1 MLESQALLGTLI
13 IIPMVVIHVFALVG
27 MAEIVDQVKAMGA
40 FRSVRLEN
48 TTIMSVTVLVI
59 LVVHM
64 IEAWVWAAVYYSLDE
79 FTDLENAIYF
89 SVVTA
94 TTLGYGDITLSEQWQ
109 LLGSLEA
116 MSGLISFG
124 VSVAFLIEV
133 MRLFFRSEPDRA

>member
-13 IIPMVVIHVFALVG
+13 IIPMVIHVFALVG

-64 IEAWVWAAVYYSLDE
+64 IEAWVWVAVYYSLDE

-94 TTLGYGDITLSEQWQ
+94 TTLGYGDITLSE
-109 LLGSLEA
+109 
-116 MSGLISFG
+116 
-124 VSVAFLIEV
+124 
-133 MRLFFRSEPDRA
+133 